1 MKFQVPTAIAATI
14 GRVAA
19 VAGLAV
25 TLTAMAPATSPDVAA
40 PVTDAVSAVTPGYV
54 LLSPLT
60 SEVLAESFTSTVEN
74 SQIDAEAGPL
84 VAVDMGSTS
93 STVENSQIDWW
104 TAYVD
109 SDGRCRR
116 ECGHSGCPCLV
127 IEF

>member
-1 MKFQVPTAIAATI
+1 MKFQVPTAIVATV

-25 TLTAMAPATSPDVAA
+25 TLTAMVPAISPDVAA
-40 PVTDAVSAVTPGYV
+40 PVTDAVSAVMPGGV

-60 SEVLAESFTSTVEN
+60 SEVLAESTSTVEN
-74 SQIDAEAGPL
+74 SQIDADAGSL
-84 VAVDMGSTS
+84 VTVNMGSTS
-93 STVENSQIDWW
+93 STVENFQIDWW

-116 ECGHSGCPCLV
+116 ECGRSGWPCLV